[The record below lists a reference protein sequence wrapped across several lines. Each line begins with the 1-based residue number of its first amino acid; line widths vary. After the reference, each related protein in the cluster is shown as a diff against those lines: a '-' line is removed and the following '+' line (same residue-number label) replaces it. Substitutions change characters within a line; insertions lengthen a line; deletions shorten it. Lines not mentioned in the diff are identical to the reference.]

1 MPAEGERRTMPE
13 IVIGVIGGSGF
24 YTITGLEGLEQIE
37 LETPFGPPSDTFY
50 RGRLGD
56 VQVVFL
62 ARHGRGHRLL
72 PTEINF
78 RANIYGMKQL
88 GVEHLVSVSS
98 AGSMREDLHPGD
110 FLVPD
115 QFIDRT
121 NKRAQS
127 FFGNGIVGH
136 VSLADPVCPVLSAAL
151 TRAGHEAGARIRS
164 GGVYLCIEGP
174 QFSTRAESNLYRSWN
189 VDVISMTAM
198 QEVRLAREAE
208 LCYAVMALV
217 TDYDCWHQDEREVDI
232 GSVLRVLNQNVAVAQ
247 RAVARLAPIL
257 ADTPRTC
264 TCAHALKDAII
275 THRTMIPRKV
285 AADLHLLVGKYL

>member
-1 MPAEGERRTMPE
+1 MSET
-13 IVIGVIGGSGF
+13 VIGVIGGSGF
-24 YTITGLEGLEQIE
+24 YSISGLEGLEQIE
-37 LETPFGPPSDTFY
+37 LDTPFGAPSDSFY

-56 VQVVFL
+56 VRVVFL

-88 GVEHLVSVSS
+88 GVERLVSMSS

-110 FLVPD
+110 FLVAD

-121 NKRAQS
+121 FKRPQS

-136 VSLADPVCPVLSAAL
+136 VSLADPVCADLSAAL
-151 TRAGHEAGARIRS
+151 TTAGQQAGARIRN
-164 GGVYLCIEGP
+164 GGTYLCIEGP

-198 QEVRLAREAE
+198 QEARLAREAE
-208 LCYAVMALV
+208 MCYAVMALV
-217 TDYDCWHQDEREVDI
+217 TDYDCWHEGEREVDI
-232 GSVLRVLNQNVAVAQ
+232 GSVLRVLNENVAVAQ
-247 RAVARLAPIL
+247 KAVAKLAPL
-257 ADTPRTC
+257 VAGKPRAC
-264 TCAHALKDAII
+264 GCAHAAKDAII
-275 THRTMIPRKV
+275 TDRTMIPRKL
-285 AADLHLLVGKYL
+285 AADLHLLFGKYL

>member
-1 MPAEGERRTMPE
+1 MSET
-13 IVIGVIGGSGF
+13 VIGVIGGSGF
-24 YTITGLEGLEQIE
+24 YSISGLEGLEQIQ
-37 LETPFGPPSDTFY
+37 LDTPFGAPSDTFY
-50 RGRLGD
+50 RGRLGE
-56 VQVVFL
+56 VRVVFL

-88 GVEHLVSVSS
+88 GVEHLISVSS

-136 VSLADPVCPVLSAAL
+136 VSLADPVCANLSAAL
-151 TRAGHEAGARIRS
+151 TRAGKEAGARIRN

-174 QFSTRAESNLYRSWN
+174 QFSTRAESSLYRSWN

-198 QEVRLAREAE
+198 QEARLAREAE
-208 LCYAVMALV
+208 LCFAVMTLV
-217 TDYDCWHQDEREVDI
+217 TDYDCWHQEEREVDI
-232 GSVLRVLNQNVAVAQ
+232 SSVLRVLNENVAVAQ
-247 RAVARLAPIL
+247 RVVAKLAPAL
-257 ADTPRTC
+257 AGKPRTC
-264 TCAHALKDAII
+264 ACAHALKDAII
-275 THRTMIPRKV
+275 TDRAIIPRQV
-285 AADLHLLVGKYL
+285 AADLNLLIGKYI

>member
-1 MPAEGERRTMPE
+1 MPE
-13 IVIGVIGGSGF
+13 AALGVIGGSGF
-24 YTITGLEGLEQIE
+24 YSMSGLEGLEDIQ
-37 LETPFGPPSDTFY
+37 LDTPFGAPSDRFY
-50 RGRLGD
+50 CGRLAGLR
-56 VQVVFL
+56 VVFL

-121 NKRAQS
+121 YKRPQS

-136 VSLADPVCPVLSAAL
+136 VSLADPVCPNLSEAL
-151 TRAGHEAGARIRS
+151 TRAGQESGARIRQ

-174 QFSTRAESNLYRSWN
+174 QFSTRAESDLYRSWK

-198 QEVRLAREAE
+198 QEARLAREAE

-217 TDYDCWHQDEREVDI
+217 TDYDCWHQEQREVDI
-232 GSVLRVLNQNVAVAQ
+232 ASVLRVLSQNVAVAQ
-247 RAVARLAPIL
+247 QVVARLAP
-257 ADTPRTC
+257 AVAGKPRSC
-264 TCAHALKDAII
+264 GCAQALKDAII
-275 THRTMIPRKV
+275 TDRAMIPRKA
-285 AADLHLLVGKYL
+285 AADLNLLIGKYL